1 MDEDHRIFISY
12 AHHDGAELAPL
23 RVQQDLTACRIDAW
37 PDNQR
42 LDAGGAAG
50 TPPPTKERGAT
61 MIQTVLYQMAP

>member
-1 MDEDHRIFISY
+1 MKIIAFSFPTPTMMEQSWP
-12 AHHDGAELAPL
+12 PL
-23 RVQQDLTACRIDAW
+23 RVQQDLTVCRIDAW

-42 LDAGGAAG
+42 LDPGGAAG

>member
-1 MDEDHRIFISY
+1 MKIIAFPFPTPTMMEQSWP
-12 AHHDGAELAPL
+12 PL
-23 RVQQDLTACRIDAW
+23 RVQQDLMACRIDAW

-42 LDAGGAAG
+42 LDPGGAAG